1 MATKQHFWFALSLAA
16 LSSSVGCSTTGSL
29 WPSTGWFGA
38 KTEAPANNL
47 AQQNARN
54 TTPAKPSIQGA
65 NAQLGAPSAEA
76 AGPFAAMTASFKKW
90 TGNETAP
97 PPADDPLS
105 LDSKPKQLSPDFYTQ
120 IAHMHEAKGD
130 FDGAIKLYEQA
141 LKASPQNTDVL
152 VSMAR
157 AYDRQGNMVKAI
169 ETYQRAIKIDARCAL
184 AHNDLGLCYAR
195 QNDVV
200 RARES
205 LNKAVALVPTSKL
218 YRNNLAT
225 ILVAARQ
232 YNEAYEQLSSV
243 YPPAIAHYN
252 VGVLTN
258 RRGNRAEAL
267 SRFQQASA
275 ADPNLAQA
283 RNMIDK
289 LNGVAQQPTTP
300 PALAEQAR
308 QYQTGIQG
316 QARQVQ
322 NQWRNEADRVH
333 ADLKTQVDSQT
344 DQLKAQVS
352 QTQNNVA
359 NRVQSQATRAESQV
373 NSGVNQTNAAAQT
386 AIRDAEAK
394 IRAVVQ
400 PQIAP
405 IEPQY
410 GSGWVPPQTDDITP
424 IRGVNET
431 ETGYTFTDDGDDMPV
446 LLPPTGE

>member
-1 MATKQHFWFALSLAA
+1 MATKQHFWFALSLAV

-29 WPSTGWFGA
+29 WPSSSWFGA
-38 KTEAPANNL
+38 KSETPSSSL

-54 TTPAKPSIQGA
+54 ITPAKPSTQGA
-65 NAQLGAPSAEA
+65 NSQLGAPAAAA
-76 AGPFAAMTASFKKW
+76 AGPFTAMTASFKKW
-90 TGNETAP
+90 TSSETTP

-105 LDSKPKQLSPDFYTQ
+105 LDTKPKQLSTDFYTQ

-130 FDGAIKLYEQA
+130 FAGAIKQYEEA
-141 LKASPQNTDVL
+141 IKIAPQNTDTL
-152 VSMAR
+152 VCMAR
-157 AYDRQGNMVKAI
+157 AYDRQGNMIKAI

-195 QNDVV
+195 QNDTV
-200 RARES
+200 RSRES

-225 ILVAARQ
+225 VLVEAQ
-232 YNEAYEQLSSV
+232 QFSEAYDQLSAV

-252 VGVLTN
+252 VGVLSN
-258 RRGNRAEAL
+258 RRGHRVEAL
-267 SRFQQASA
+267 GRFQQASA

-283 RNMIDK
+283 RTMIAK
-289 LNGVAQQPTTP
+289 LNGVAQQPANP

-308 QYQTGIQG
+308 QYQTGIQD

-322 NQWRNEADRVH
+322 NQWRDESQRVH
-333 ADLKTQVDSQT
+333 ADLKTQVQGQT
-344 DQLKAQVS
+344 DQLKSQIN

-359 NRVQSQATRAESQV
+359 NRVQSQANRVESQL
-373 NSGVNQTNAAAQT
+373 NSGVNQSSAAAQA

-394 IRAVVQ
+394 IRAAVQ

-410 GSGWVPPQTDDITP
+410 GSGWVAPQTDDITP
-424 IRGVNET
+424 IQGVNET
-431 ETGYTFTDDGDDMPV
+431 ETGYSFTDESDDMPV